1 MKTQM
6 FIRFI
11 EERSFVTDSG
21 YQGLAFFDECAEKV
35 SACDDNINEI
45 QFVDWD
51 VGTSSERTKYILP
64 LDCQPGAT
72 DETYKYQ
79 TFSLNQALLK
89 PPKNHLTKLMQSA
102 GCTPG
107 SPMARRTKYEI
118 KMAQKNARRCQSSP
132 EQWANHL
139 LTTCY
144 SIYFLVLPSI
154 LLDGNNNQQ
163 ATLKSA
169 YDVLSKA
176 HKMRITCDEVCYR
189 VMMQLCGIHNLPIL
203 AVRLYYLM
211 KRSGIQPNAVTYGFY
226 NKCVLEA
233 QWPSDTGTAS
243 RLRWNRLKNVI
254 FGVAQFRRGIQH
266 GGKKCLSEHNLSA
279 LDANDAASATS
290 LDHITSNESNN
301 YFSIDF
307 SAFEKLRG
315 RLGNLVRTSDR
326 NEPLN
331 LRSSAGSLTSVDA
344 RNGKEHEEYDPHTME
359 RITADNIEL
368 IKEPKPDPMD
378 DVEKKLNGDNKENGK
393 DHSQESL
400 INQSNPLNGGDAG
413 SDDDDDDDNDGSPK
427 KCVKKLQNDFEI
439 EMIEFCFPFVE
450 SLHGH
455 RSHKMIHSVH

>member
-1 MKTQM
+1 M

-35 SACDDNINEI
+35 SICDDNTTEI
-45 QFVDWD
+45 RFVDWD
-51 VGTSSERTKYILP
+51 IGTSSERTKYILP

-72 DETYKYQ
+72 DETYTYP
-79 TFSLNQALLK
+79 TFSLNSTLLQ
-89 PPKNHLTKLMQSA
+89 PPKNHLTKLMQNATS
-102 GCTPG
+102 CTPG

-118 KMAQKNARRCQSSP
+118 KTAQNIARRCQSSP

-154 LLDGNNNQQ
+154 LLDANNNQQ
-163 ATLKSA
+163 ATLKAA

-176 HKMRITCDEVCYR
+176 HKMRITCDEVCFR

-233 QWPSDTGTAS
+233 QWPSDSGTAS
-243 RLRWNRLKNVI
+243 KLRWNRLKNVI
-254 FGVAQFRRGIQH
+254 LGVAQFRRNLRL
-266 GGKKCLSEHNLSA
+266 GGRRSSSEQNLIV
-279 LDANDAASATS
+279 LDGHDAASATS
-290 LDHITSNESNN
+290 LEHIASNDSN

-315 RLGNLVRTSDR
+315 RLGNLVRQSDR
-326 NEPLN
+326 HEPPN
-331 LRSSAGSLTSVDA
+331 PRSSAGSLTSV
-344 RNGKEHEEYDPHTME
+344 RIEGKNGNAKNEFDPHTLE

-368 IKEPKPDPMD
+368 IKEPKPDDYP
-378 DVEKKLNGDNKENGK
+378 EKKLNGDNSENGNGTTTNN
-393 DHSQESL
+393 SEESL
-400 INQSNPLNGGDAG
+400 ISDEVDNMNGNEGD
-413 SDDDDDDDNDGSPK
+413 DEDDGSPK
-427 KCVKKLQNDFEI
+427 KYDSFEFDFLMLKIEI
-439 EMIEFCFPFVE
+439 E
-450 SLHGH
+450 L
-455 RSHKMIHSVH
+455 

>member
-1 MKTQM
+1 M

-21 YQGLAFFDECAEKV
+21 YQGLAFFDECTEKV
-35 SACDDNINEI
+35 SACDDTTSEI
-45 QFVDWD
+45 RFVDWD
-51 VGTSSERTKYILP
+51 NGTSSDRTKYILP
-64 LDCQPGAT
+64 LDCQAGAN
-72 DETYKYQ
+72 DETYTYPI
-79 TFSLNQALLK
+79 FILNPALLQ
-89 PPKNHLTKLMQSA
+89 PPKNRLTKLVQNASCA
-102 GCTPG
+102 PG

-118 KMAQKNARRCQSSP
+118 KMAQKIARKCQSSP

-154 LLDGNNNQQ
+154 LLDANNNEQ
-163 ATLKSA
+163 ATLKAA

-243 RLRWNRLKNVI
+243 KLRWNRLKNVI
-254 FGVAQFRRGIQH
+254 FAAAHFRRSIQN
-266 GGKKCLSEHNLSA
+266 GGRKCSSEQNLSA
-279 LDANDAASATS
+279 LDANDATSATS
-290 LDHITSNESNN
+290 LDRDTNESN

-307 SAFEKLRG
+307 FAFDKLRG
-315 RLGNLVRTSDR
+315 RFGNFGRQSER
-326 NEPLN
+326 NDTN
-331 LRSSAGSLTSVDA
+331 LKGSIGSLNSVGA
-344 RNGKEHEEYDPHTME
+344 NETNPKTINGNGKEHEIDPHTHE

-368 IKEPKPDPMD
+368 IKEPRPPEQDECDEQNESKIQSIGTNGTSNEDGNHIITKD
-378 DVEKKLNGDNKENGK
+378 NIDLAVNGNIGDNG
-393 DHSQESL
+393 
-400 INQSNPLNGGDAG
+400 LNE
-413 SDDDDDDDNDGSPK
+413 DDDDDKSSPK
-427 KCVKKLQNDFEI
+427 K
-439 EMIEFCFPFVE
+439 
-450 SLHGH
+450 
-455 RSHKMIHSVH
+455 